1 MKISNR
7 PKVIVI
13 VGPTSSGKTELSL
26 QLAKKFNGVIISAD
40 SRQIYRHMDIATA
53 KTTKDQQQGIVHYM
67 IDIADPDQEF
77 TLALYQQSVKN
88 LLETIFAD
96 NRKRN
101 RPIIPF
107 IVGGTGLYIKAIV
120 DGYKLPAVPPNLA
133 LRDKLE
139 TLSLDKLVAKLHNLD
154 PQSKVDLH
162 NKRRVIRAIEILITH
177 RKMAPETNPPE
188 YEFLQIGIDRP
199 RETLYQR
206 IGQKISEMYKD
217 GLVKET
223 KKLLALGYNFASP
236 SFSAHGYKHI
246 KQYLDHKIT
255 LKRALELM
263 AIDTRH
269 YAKRQ
274 LTWFRRD
281 PRIHWTDNY
290 QGAEELIIAFLK

>member
-1 MKISNR
+1 MAKR
-7 PKVIVI
+7 DKVIVI

-53 KTTKDQQQGIVHYM
+53 KTTKDQQQGIIHYM

-77 TLALYQQSVKN
+77 NLALYQQSVKN

-96 NRKRN
+96 NRKRS
-101 RPIIPF
+101 RPTIPF

-139 TLSLDKLVAKLHNLD
+139 TLSLDELVAKLHNLD
-154 PQSKVDLH
+154 HESKVDLR
-162 NKRRVIRAIEILITH
+162 NKRRVIRAIEVLFTQ
-177 RKMAPETNPPE
+177 RKMVPEIAPPD

-206 IGQKISEMYKD
+206 IGQKINGMYKD

-246 KQYLDHKIT
+246 KRYLDHKIT

-274 LTWFRRD
+274 LTWFRAD
-281 PRIHWTDNY
+281 KRINWVKDY
-290 QGAEELIIAFLK
+290 SEAEQLIQEFLR